1 MKIGGLI
8 CRYWSWQQ
16 SLLLGAFGTHQEKV
30 QENLAGQSPI
40 ANCPTKIHDFLFLE
54 SFYPLSLHSPLW
66 PEIFLTKNQTRHR
79 PREAVGGLNIVY
91 NDYQILM
98 SIADQNCKR
107 PHPTCI
113 ASIIEYQSTQLFDDS
128 SRTQQAID
136 REERPSHCDQ
146 KLAFKVTWKAS
157 RHGSAQ
163 SILVRPVLENMFPPK
178 YYPVPGAWQLVGF
191 RSFDWWPKE

>member
-1 MKIGGLI
+1 MWMTRQIVATEILLWTWLTGPNIPSPSSSTHGRCSLHEWDMKIGGLI

-66 PEIFLTKNQTRHR
+66 PEICLTKNQTRPR

-107 PHPTCI
+107 PHHI
-113 ASIIEYQSTQLFDDS
+113 DHRISKYV
-128 SRTQQAID
+128 AI
-136 REERPSHCDQ
+136 R
-146 KLAFKVTWKAS
+146 W
-157 RHGSAQ
+157 
-163 SILVRPVLENMFPPK
+163 
-178 YYPVPGAWQLVGF
+178 
-191 RSFDWWPKE
+191 